1 MIVDRPMRGSDRLE
15 WEMRTLV
22 IGAGPTTMHEHLPV
36 LAKLRDSGEI
46 VGVAPVGV
54 SATDSLA
61 ELLALDA
68 RCVTYVPSVSGR
80 DPDEVVNQICAI
92 LATGKNVI
100 TADPRMTFPPSL
112 DEASR
117 AKLRSACDEGDSTFL
132 ATGIAPGFATDV
144 LPVHL
149 ASLTEQP
156 KKIAVVGLTEQQVK
170 ESGRD
175 YRTGKFP
182 FSANGRARSNRK
194 VGARSLSC

>member
-1 MIVDRPMRGSDRLE
+1 MGRQLKVGHVGTGQTGGMVLRQILRSRHLKLTGH
-15 WEMRTLV
+15 LV
-22 IGAGPTTMHEHLPV
+22 YSPEKVG
-36 LAKLRDSGEI
+36 RDSGEI
-46 VGVAPVGV
+46 VGAAPVGV

-61 ELLALDA
+61 EFLALDA
-68 RCVTYVPSVSGR
+68 HCVTYVPSASGR
-80 DPDEVVNQICAI
+80 DPDEVVTQICAI

-100 TADPRMTFPPSL
+100 TADTRMTFPPAL

-156 KKIAVVGLTEQQVK
+156 KSIRVEERLP
-170 ESGRD
+170 SGT
-175 YRTGKFP
+175 YRAPSF
-182 FSANGRARSNRK
+182 FALMAS
-194 VGARSLSC
+194 GARPRKTPRRTNPAP